1 MQYDASKR
9 MGIIAGFDIG
19 QDRRDE
25 IENASW
31 YSPVLIVR
39 YTANAKTKI
48 AIRAEQ
54 YHDKKNLFIPTEDIL
69 GFSTN
74 IDRQIND
81 KIQLRLEGK
90 ILHADDAIFSFS
102 KKDNFSLTTNLTIR
116 I

>member
-1 MQYDASKR
+1 MLILRY
-9 MGIIAGFDIG
+9 IA
-19 QDRRDE
+19 
-25 IENASW
+25 N
-31 YSPVLIVR
+31 
-39 YTANAKTKI
+39 NKTRI
-48 AIRAEQ
+48 ACRVEQ
-54 YHDKKNLFIPTEDIL
+54 YNDRDHLFITSDKIF

-74 IDRQIND
+74 LDRQIND